1 MTKTIYTKIDKLLD
15 LLIVHY
21 SPLSEQETAD
31 EILYEEAERP
41 SEIITACANAMGVID
56 GLDVAMLNNADQKRV
71 NKIRRKALRLT
82 EISID
87 AIYDT
92 NIEDNDTDSKGCLAE
107 VSQYG

>member
-1 MTKTIYTKIDKLLD
+1 MRKTTFTKIDKLLD
-15 LLIVHY
+15 ALINFYAPEPIDDLV
-21 SPLSEQETAD
+21 ED
-31 EILYEEAERP
+31 ILYEEAERP

-56 GLDVAMLNNADQKRV
+56 GLDVGMLNNTDQKRV

-92 NIEDNDTDSKGCLAE
+92 NIEDNDSDS
-107 VSQYG
+107 